1 MILKKIL
8 VGIDGLKA
16 MGNLDIEINNIS
28 QDSTK
33 IGPNDL
39 FVAIKGFKTDGHK
52 YIPQA
57 ISQGAKAVLINED
70 VAKNIVPL
78 ISNQNIAIITAPD
91 TRIAVAKCACNFF
104 DNPSR
109 SFKLIGITGT
119 KGKTTTAFMIKAI
132 LEKANI
138 PTGLLGTIE
147 VQSKGDKKIADS
159 VRTTPD
165 PITLQS
171 YLAQMRDDGCQAVV
185 MEVSSQSLKLHR
197 VDGCD
202 FNYGVFTNLSE
213 DHISPDEHPDMEDY
227 FNSKL
232 RLFSMCPTGFVNF
245 DDLDG
250 IRIPALAPNCNF
262 KTYGIDNQ
270 ADYLAKDVTI
280 TNSYVDFKLRLN
292 NKNERIKTNIPG
304 RFSVYNSL
312 AAIAVAL
319 EFGVSV
325 ESILAGLENVRVK
338 GRNEL
343 IDNDL
348 GLTVMIDFAH
358 SPESL
363 KSILSAAKEYTRGKV
378 ICVFGCSGD
387 RDTRKR
393 PMMGEIAGSIA
404 DYTFISTTDPRSE
417 DPNKIIEEVEAGM
430 KKTKGQYEICVDRA
444 EADKKAVRMAKK
456 NDIVVLCGRG
466 HETMQEVNGVKSHF
480 DEREVLQEV
489 FAELKTDSTSKQDD
503 NTNNEEQ
510 V

>member
-28 QDSTK
+28 QDSNN

-39 FVAIKGFKTDGHK
+39 FIAIKGFKVDGHK
-52 YIPQA
+52 FIPQA
-57 ISQGAKAVLINED
+57 ISKGAKAILINED
-70 VAKNIVPL
+70 VAKDIIPL

-104 DNPSR
+104 ENPSR

-119 KGKTTTAFMIKAI
+119 KGKTTTAFMIKSI

-147 VQSKGDKKIADS
+147 VLSCNGKKITDS

-232 RLFSMCPTGFVNF
+232 RLFSMCPIGFINT
-245 DDLDG
+245 DDLDA
-250 IRIPALAPNCNF
+250 IRIPSLAPNCSF
-262 KTYGIDNQ
+262 KTFGIDNQ

-292 NKNERIKTNIPG
+292 NKNERIKTDIPG

-312 AAIAVAL
+312 AAIAIAL
-319 EFGVSV
+319 EFNVSV
-325 ESILAGLENVRVK
+325 ENIVEGLENVKVK

-343 IDNDL
+343 VDNDL
-348 GLTVMIDFAH
+348 NLTVMIDFAH

-363 KSILSAAKEYTRGKV
+363 RSILSAAKEYTRGKV

-417 DPNKIIEEVEAGM
+417 DPEKIAKEVEEGI
-430 KKTKGQYEICVDRA
+430 KKTKGEYEVCVDRA

-456 NDIVVLCGRG
+456 NDIVILCGRG
-466 HETMQEVNGVKSHF
+466 HETMQEINGVKHHF

-489 FAELKTDSTSKQDD
+489 FAELKAKSGGKKED
-503 NTNNEEQ
+503 TNNEQ
-510 V
+510 Q